1 MTIHTVAASRA
12 VFWLVNSS
20 TRFCFLILNHGVEL
34 GYCPSE
40 EPCAN
45 LNRDEIIKNLTRYPH
60 LIQHIH
66 HVSFRAHNG
75 LLESMNYN
83 PWLESSPRLHLTN
96 VRSMSICMEGLWLWH
111 HSLSRIA
118 IAYRGMLEHHLHS
131 RVLKTLSIIQNVRD
145 IPILD
150 ILASASLEF
159 LNFEDCW
166 FADVQRKFPPV
177 IPIATESSLIS
188 LRPCVTPFPMFA
200 LQHLPKLKTVE
211 FNTLPAY
218 SSNLDP
224 SLSSPPFIPHIL
236 NHLAEIT
243 TPNLQL
249 WSAFCPRAPD
259 HNGSPSS
266 PFPVLK
272 ALSLDVA
279 PWPYP
284 IATAAR
290 PKYSYVHVLYCLC
303 LSRSSDDYLQL
314 TSMSIST
321 ITYPPIFSNA
331 AIASRFSY

>member
-1 MTIHTVAASRA
+1 MMISKFDYSGGCTLPIELLVKIFNDLLDDYSHSRGVQSCLLASKQFNA
-12 VFWLVNSS
+12 ILLP
-20 TRFCFLILNHGVEL
+20 LILNHGVEL
-34 GYCPSE
+34 GYCPPKA
-40 EPCAN
+40 PCAN

-96 VRSMSICMEGLWLWH
+96 VRSMSIRMECFWLRH
-111 HSLSRIA
+111 HSISRIA
-118 IAYRGMLEHHLHS
+118 IAYRGLLEHHLHS
-131 RVLKTLSIIQNVRD
+131 HVLKTLSIQNVQD
-145 IPILD
+145 IPIFD
-150 ILASASLEF
+150 ILASSSLEF
-159 LNFEDCW
+159 LNFEDCT
-166 FADVQRKFPPV
+166 FADVEPKFAPV
-177 IPIATESSLIS
+177 IPIATGSSLIS
-188 LRPCVTPFPMFA
+188 LRVDSLCVTPFPMFA

-211 FNTLPAY
+211 FKTLPAY

-279 PWPYP
+279 P
-284 IATAAR
+284 
-290 PKYSYVHVLYCLC
+290 
-303 LSRSSDDYLQL
+303 
-314 TSMSIST
+314 
-321 ITYPPIFSNA
+321 
-331 AIASRFSY
+331 